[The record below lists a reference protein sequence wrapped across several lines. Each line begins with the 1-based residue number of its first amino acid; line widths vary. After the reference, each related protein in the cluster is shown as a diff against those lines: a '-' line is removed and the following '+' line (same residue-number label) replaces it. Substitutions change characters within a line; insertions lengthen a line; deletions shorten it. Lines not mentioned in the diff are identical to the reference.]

1 VNRDIANIIKD
12 KISDLP
18 FIDKISGLVRTVSYT
33 ENVEGQAYTYKFP
46 VSCDVTYEDCFSNE
60 RYKEMTP
67 NSELR
72 SLVYF
77 EDGGINLTGSNSRS
91 SEYESRI
98 RLVCWLNMK
107 RFDTTECSISGYI
120 TSLIIRRLLT
130 TTRFNNGIYSD
141 IRFNVSQI
149 PDKTSAIFSQ
159 YTYDESATQYML
171 YPYDYLAIDIKVN
184 YSILY
189 KCLDDIGLTNGL
201 C

>member
-1 VNRDIANIIKD
+1 MNRDIANIIKD

-18 FIDKISGLVRTVSYT
+18 FVDKISGLVRTISYT
-33 ENVEGQAYTYKFP
+33 ENVDGQTYTYKFP

-72 SLVYF
+72 SLIYF
-77 EDGGINLTGSNSRS
+77 EDGGVSLTGNNSRY
-91 SEYESRI
+91 SEYESRL

-130 TTRFNNGIYSD
+130 SKRYNQGIYSD
-141 IRFNVSQI
+141 ISFTITQI

-189 KCLDDIGLTNGL
+189 NCLDDIGLTNVI